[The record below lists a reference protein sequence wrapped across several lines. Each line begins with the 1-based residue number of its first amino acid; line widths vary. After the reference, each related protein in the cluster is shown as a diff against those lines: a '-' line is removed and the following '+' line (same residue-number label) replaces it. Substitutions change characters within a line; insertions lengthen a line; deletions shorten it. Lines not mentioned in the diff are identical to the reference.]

1 MDILF
6 VYYRIIIDM
15 KKILTSLVLMAI
27 SLFISNMTT
36 AQKTI
41 LIKCGKLLD
50 TKEGK
55 VLENQ
60 FVLLKG
66 NTIVSIS
73 NTASKA
79 DSIIDLSGYFVMPG
93 MIDAHT
99 HVLLQGDITS
109 EDYDVQVLRESIPYR
124 TLRASKSA
132 EKSILNGFTTIR
144 DLGTEGAGFADVDV
158 KKAIN
163 KGVIT
168 GPRMQVATLAM
179 NTTGHYPLKASDYAW
194 ELKFP
199 KGVIEITGAD
209 EARRAVR
216 QQIEQGADWIKIYAD
231 RGYYRLADGSFRS
244 LPNFTTEEINAIGD
258 ETLRSRKKLAAHAMT
273 RDGILAAINAGAI
286 SIEHGSGMDQDCM
299 KLMAEKGI
307 YWCPT
312 LFVNEYVAEGRAK
325 LGSPINLYFQ
335 QSIEA
340 TFKKAIKMGVK
351 LTYGT
356 DIGGYDWNLPQ
367 ATDFTYFVKWGLT
380 NIQAIQTATTTAA
393 ELLGMQGKLGE
404 IKEGAFADIIAL
416 KKDPTKDINAL
427 QNVDWVMKDGKVY
440 KN

>member
-1 MDILF
+1 
-6 VYYRIIIDM
+6 M
-15 KKILTSLVLMAI
+15 KKIIYAVVILTSFLCLNEA
-27 SLFISNMTT
+27 N
-36 AQKTI
+36 AQKTT
-41 LIKCGKLLD
+41 LLKCGKLLD
-50 TKEGK
+50 TKAGT

-60 FVLLKG
+60 YVLLNG
-66 NTIVSIS
+66 NTIVSVTK
-73 NTASKA
+73 TASKA
-79 DSIIDLSGYFVMPG
+79 DTIIDLSNFFVMPG

-109 EDYDVQVLRESIPYR
+109 EDYDVQVLKESIPYR

-168 GPRMQVATLAM
+168 GPRMQIATLAM
-179 NTTGHYPLKASDYAW
+179 NTTGHYPIKASDYAW
-194 ELKFP
+194 ELKLP

-273 RDGILAAINAGAI
+273 RDGILAAVNAGAI
-286 SIEHGSGMDQDCM
+286 SIEHGSGMDEECM
-299 KLMAEKGI
+299 KLMADKGI
-307 YWCPT
+307 FWCPT

-335 QSIEA
+335 QSIQA
-340 TFKKAIKMGVK
+340 TFKKAIKMGVR
-351 LTYGT
+351 LAYGT
-356 DIGGYDWNLPQ
+356 DIGGYDWGLPQ
-367 ATDFTYFVKWGLT
+367 AKDFTYFVDWGLT
-380 NIQAIQTATTTAA
+380 NVQAIQTATTTAA
-393 ELLGMQGKLGE
+393 ELLGMQGKIGE
-404 IKEGAFADIIAL
+404 IKAGAFADIVAL
-416 KKDPTKDINAL
+416 KKDPTKDITAL
-427 QNVDWVMKDGKVY
+427 QQIDWVMKDGKVF

>member
-1 MDILF
+1 
-6 VYYRIIIDM
+6 M
-15 KKILTSLVLMAI
+15 KKFLVSFLILSTFFA
-27 SLFISNMTT
+27 T
-36 AQKTI
+36 AQKSTVV
-41 LIKCGKLLD
+41 KCGKLLD
-50 TKEGK
+50 TKTGK

-60 FVLLKG
+60 YVLIKAG
-66 NTIVSIS
+66 VVVSVS
-73 NTASKA
+73 STPVNA
-79 DSIIDLSGYFVMPG
+79 DSVIDLSSYFVMPG

-109 EDYDVQVLRESIPYR
+109 EDYDVQVLKESIPYR

-179 NTTGHYPLKASDYAW
+179 NTTGHYPLKASDYDW

-209 EARRAVR
+209 EARKAVR

-231 RGYYRLADGSFRS
+231 RGYYKLADGSFRS
-244 LPNFTTEEINAIGD
+244 LPNFTNEEINAIGD
-258 ETLRSRKKLAAHAMT
+258 ETIKSRKKLAAHAMT
-273 RDGILAAINAGAI
+273 RDGIIAAINAGAV
-286 SIEHGSGMDQDCM
+286 SIEHGSGMDEECM
-299 KLMAEKGI
+299 KLMADKGV

-325 LGSPINLYFQ
+325 MGSMINLYFQ
-335 QSIEA
+335 QSIES

-356 DIGGYDWNLPQ
+356 DIGGYDWGLPQ
-367 ATDFTYFVKWGLT
+367 AKDFTYFVQWGLT
-380 NIQAIQTATTTAA
+380 PVQAIQTATTTAA
-393 ELLGMQGKLGE
+393 ELLGMQGKVGE
-404 IKEGAFADIIAL
+404 ISPGAFADIIAF
-416 KKDPTKDINAL
+416 KKDPLKDISVL
-427 QNVDWVMKDGKVY
+427 QSVNFVMKEGKVY
-440 KN
+440 KQ

>member
-1 MDILF
+1 
-6 VYYRIIIDM
+6 M
-15 KKILTSLVLMAI
+15 KKILVG
-27 SLFISNMTT
+27 LFIFLTINTI
-36 AQKTI
+36 AQKSS

-50 TKEGK
+50 TKTGK

-60 FVLLKG
+60 YILIKNGVV
-66 NTIVSIS
+66 ISIS
-73 NTASKA
+73 SSTVTA
-79 DSIIDLSGYFVMPG
+79 DTIIDLSNYFVMPG

-99 HVLLQGDITS
+99 HLLLQGDITS
-109 EDYDVQVLRESIPYR
+109 EDYDVQVLKESIPYR

-132 EKSILNGFTTIR
+132 AQSIQNGFTTIR
-144 DLGTEGAGFADVDV
+144 DLGTEGAGFADVDL

-163 KGVIT
+163 RGVIT

-179 NTTGHYPLKASDYAW
+179 NTTGHYPLKAADYSW

-231 RGYYRLADGSFRS
+231 RAYNRLEDGSFRS
-244 LPNFTTEEINAIGD
+244 VPNFTTEEINAIGD
-258 ETLRSRKKLAAHAMT
+258 ETIKSRKKLAAHAMT

-286 SIEHGSGMDQDCM
+286 SIEHGSGMDEECM
-299 KLMAEKGI
+299 KIMAEKGI
-307 YWCPT
+307 FWCPT

-325 LGSPINLYFQ
+325 MGSMINLYFQ

-356 DIGGYDWNLPQ
+356 DIGGYDWSLPQ
-367 ATDFTYFVKWGLT
+367 AKDFTYFVKWGLT
-380 NIQAIQTATTTAA
+380 PVQAIQTATTTAA
-393 ELLGMQGKLGE
+393 ELLGMQGKIGV
-404 IKEGAFADIIAL
+404 ITAGSFADIIAF
-416 KKDPTKDINAL
+416 KKDPLKDISEL
-427 QNVDWVMKDGKVY
+427 QNVNFVMKEGKVY
-440 KN
+440 KHN

>member
-1 MDILF
+1 
-6 VYYRIIIDM
+6 M
-15 KKILTSLVLMAI
+15 KKILLAFALLAGTS
-27 SLFISNMTT
+27 SF
-36 AQKTI
+36 AQKTT

-50 TKEGK
+50 TKAGI

-60 FVLLKG
+60 FVLLNG
-66 NTIVSIS
+66 NTIVSVS
-73 NTASKA
+73 TKASKA
-79 DSIIDLSGYFVMPG
+79 DTTIDLSGYFVMPG

-109 EDYDVQVLRESIPYR
+109 EDYDVQILKESIPYR

-132 EKSILNGFTTIR
+132 QQSILNGFTTIR

-163 KGVIT
+163 RSVIT

-179 NTTGHYPLKASDYAW
+179 NTTGHYPIKASDYAW
-194 ELKFP
+194 EIKLP

-209 EARRAVR
+209 EARKAVR

-244 LPNFTTEEINAIGD
+244 LPNFTNEEINAIGD

-286 SIEHGSGMDQDCM
+286 SIEHGSGMDEECM
-299 KLMAEKGI
+299 KLMAAKGV

-325 LGSPINLYFQ
+325 IGSPINLYFQ

-340 TFKKAIKMGVK
+340 TFKKAIKLGVK

-356 DIGGYDWNLPQ
+356 DIGGYDWSLPQ
-367 ATDFTYFVKWGLT
+367 AKDFTYFVKWGLT
-380 NIQAIQTATTTAA
+380 PIQAIQTATTTPA
-393 ELLGMQGKLGE
+393 ELLGLEGKVGE
-404 IKEGAFADIIAL
+404 IKAGAFADIIAI
-416 KKDPTKDINAL
+416 KKDPTQDISVL
-427 QNVDWVMKDGKVY
+427 QNIDWVMKDGKVY
-440 KN
+440 KYSH